1 MIDINTQIQEL
12 NKFFT
17 FIKERDKKLL
27 LDKFKLIDKTIY
39 NTMNNN

>member
-1 MIDINTQIQEL
+1 MIDINIQIQEL

-27 LDKFKLIDKTIY
+27 LDRFKLIDKIIY

>member
-1 MIDINTQIQEL
+1 MIDINIQIQEL

-27 LDKFKLIDKTIY
+27 LDKFKLIDKIIY
-39 NTMNNN
+39 NTINNN

>member
-17 FIKERDKKLL
+17 FIKQRDKKLL
-27 LDKFKLIDKTIY
+27 LDTHIKP
-39 NTMNNN
+39 

>member
-1 MIDINTQIQEL
+1 MIDINIQIQEL

-17 FIKERDKKLL
+17 FIKERDKKLF
-27 LDKFKLIDKTIY
+27 LDRFKLIDKTIY